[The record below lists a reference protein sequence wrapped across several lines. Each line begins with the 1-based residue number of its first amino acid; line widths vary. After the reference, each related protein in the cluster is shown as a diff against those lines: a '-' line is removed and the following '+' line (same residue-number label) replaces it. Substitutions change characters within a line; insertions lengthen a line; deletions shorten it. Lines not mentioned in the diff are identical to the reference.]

1 MDLCP
6 HGDGT
11 ITDAP
16 TYQECRSDCIHWVFS
31 PTPPE
36 RPSMGTEDAGSK
48 IKLAFGGAG
57 LLALFVAGVV
67 Y

>member
-1 MDLCP
+1 
-6 HGDGT
+6 
-11 ITDAP
+11 
-16 TYQECRSDCIHWVFS
+16 
-31 PTPPE
+31 
-36 RPSMGTEDAGSK
+36 MGTEDAGSK